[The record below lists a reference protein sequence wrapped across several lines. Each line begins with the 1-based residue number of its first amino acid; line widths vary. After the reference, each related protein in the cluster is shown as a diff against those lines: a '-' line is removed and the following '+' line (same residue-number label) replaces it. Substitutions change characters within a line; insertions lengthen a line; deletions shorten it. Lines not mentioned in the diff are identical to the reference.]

1 MSNIPRVFISYSH
14 DSPEHKGWVL
24 DLATRLRNNG
34 VDAVIDMWEL
44 QPGGDLPHF
53 METNIA
59 AAKYVVMICTSRY
72 VEKANEGKGGVGY
85 EKMILTSEYL
95 TKIDERKI
103 IPIVRQMGTRSLP
116 TFLKSKLYVDF
127 SVDESFEYAFDELVR
142 TIHDSPLFI
151 KPEVGNNPFQPRN
164 ELKELKQVDG
174 VKEVVR
180 AITSYYEKHHRYN
193 NNGAYAIGAGISLV
207 LFEAYLSEASERGLV
222 VKNASNL
229 LWELTAKGKLYAVE
243 NDLVIKW

>member
-14 DSPEHKGWVL
+14 DSPEHKEWVL
-24 DLATRLRNNG
+24 NLATRLRNSG
-34 VDAVIDMWEL
+34 VDAIIDMWEL
-44 QPGGDLPHF
+44 QPGDDLPHF

-59 AAKYVVMICTSRY
+59 AAKYVVMICTTRY

-95 TKIDERKI
+95 SKIDERKI
-103 IPIVRQMGTRSLP
+103 IPVVRQMGTRNLP
-116 TFLKSKLYVDF
+116 TFMKSKLYVDF
-127 SVDESFEYAFDELVR
+127 SVDESYEYAFDDLVR

-174 VKEVVR
+174 IKEMIR
-180 AITSYYEKHHRYN
+180 AIASYYDYQHDYGTN
-193 NNGAYAIGAGISLV
+193 SLYASHAKMSLV
-207 LFEAYLSEASERGLV
+207 LFEAYLTEASGRGLV
-222 VKNASNL
+222 EKSRYSGK
-229 LWELTAKGKLYAVE
+229 WQLTAKGKLYAVE
-243 NDLVIKW
+243 NDLIKKP